1 MEELKLQLEA
11 MQQRWEDDHRHLVHL
26 EAAGERT
33 HVVVQ
38 RERKL
43 RRFSG
48 SALDLSFVDWVEEAR
63 ACLSVH
69 GLEGVA
75 AANFVLS
82 SLQDDARIEMKC
94 RSAEERRDVELLFQ
108 ALEEV
113 YGETLSSSQLLRHFY
128 ERRQRDGESISDFSH
143 GLVLLL
149 DRLNRV
155 KPEEVSHRNNY
166 GDKMLRE
173 QFLEN
178 VRSVHLRWDLKR
190 RVEQDPDIPF
200 LAIRK
205 VALSWANDVDSEA
218 PAVTKKQV
226 GVSSVATEGMT
237 EVGLSLKEIVL
248 FTRFWCQN
256 MSP

>member
-1 MEELKLQLEA
+1 MMEELKLQLEA

-48 SALDLSFVDWVEEAR
+48 SAIDLSFADWVEEAR

-108 ALEEV
+108 AL
-113 YGETLSSSQLLRHFY
+113 
-128 ERRQRDGESISDFSH
+128 
-143 GLVLLL
+143 
-149 DRLNRV
+149 
-155 KPEEVSHRNNY
+155 
-166 GDKMLRE
+166 
-173 QFLEN
+173 
-178 VRSVHLRWDLKR
+178 
-190 RVEQDPDIPF
+190 
-200 LAIRK
+200 
-205 VALSWANDVDSEA
+205 
-218 PAVTKKQV
+218 
-226 GVSSVATEGMT
+226 
-237 EVGLSLKEIVL
+237 
-248 FTRFWCQN
+248 
-256 MSP
+256 

>member
-75 AANFVLS
+75 WRPL
-82 SLQDDARIEMKC
+82 
-94 RSAEERRDVELLFQ
+94 
-108 ALEEV
+108 
-113 YGETLSSSQLLRHFY
+113 TLCCLAYRTM
-128 ERRQRDGESISDFSH
+128 H
-143 GLVLLL
+143 G
-149 DRLNRV
+149 
-155 KPEEVSHRNNY
+155 
-166 GDKMLRE
+166 
-173 QFLEN
+173 
-178 VRSVHLRWDLKR
+178 
-190 RVEQDPDIPF
+190 
-200 LAIRK
+200 
-205 VALSWANDVDSEA
+205 
-218 PAVTKKQV
+218 
-226 GVSSVATEGMT
+226 
-237 EVGLSLKEIVL
+237 
-248 FTRFWCQN
+248 
-256 MSP
+256 